1 MIKYYS
7 IIHIGP
13 LPPPIGGI
21 SNYLY
26 RLSKLNPD
34 YIFIN
39 ENELSKWKF
48 LSLLKQKQKHFYY
61 HSPSL
66 KKRLFI
72 WFLCIVTD
80 NQFSL
85 VIHGDS
91 LKDSYLQGNILTR
104 FLIKNMLCQAASI
117 QVVNSGIAEFIRNEI
132 KLELPNITIQHA
144 FLPPPSGDEKKIL
157 ESYSGKIPNF
167 INNHKP
173 LIIANG
179 AFITFKDGVDLYGL
193 DMCIELVAR
202 LKLEYP
208 DIGLLFALAELND
221 QEYFILLTK
230 RIKSLR
236 ISDHIFFMTG
246 QKELWPLF
254 KQADLMV
261 RPTYSDGY
269 GISIAEALY
278 FGCPAV
284 ASNVCERPE
293 GTVLFRNRDL
303 DDLVCKCTEVIKD
316 SRKNHAEEM

>member
-1 MIKYYS
+1 MIKDYS

-13 LPPPIGGI
+13 IPPPIGGI

-48 LSLLKQKQKHFYY
+48 LSLFKQKQKHFYY

-66 KKRLFI
+66 KKRLFMWI
-72 WFLCIVTD
+72 LCTVTD
-80 NQFSL
+80 NRFSL

-91 LKDSYLQGNILTR
+91 LKDSYLQGNILIR
-104 FLIKNMLCQAASI
+104 FLTKNMLRKASSI

-132 KLELPNITIQHA
+132 KIELSNITIQHS
-144 FLPPPSGDEKKIL
+144 FLSPPPEDEKKIL
-157 ESYSGKIPNF
+157 ESYQGEIPKF

-179 AFITFKDGVDLYGL
+179 ASIVFKEGVDLYGL

-202 LKLEYP
+202 LKPEYP
-208 DIGLLFALAELND
+208 DIGLLFALADLND
-221 QEYFILLTK
+221 QDYFDLITK
-230 RIKSLR
+230 RIQSLG

-261 RPTYSDGY
+261 RPTYNDGY

-284 ASNVCERPE
+284 ASDVCERPV
-293 GTVLFRNRDL
+293 GTVLFKNRD
-303 DDLVCKCTEVIKD
+303 IKD
-316 SRKNHAEEM
+316 FINNCLQVLKRVKYELHNM